1 MIIEFNIPQLLELKL
16 TFEEYFV
23 LFCVKYGHKQTLLDY
38 SKSINKVPT
47 TTFSSLKERGFLD
60 YVEDEKG
67 LIYFE
72 VLKIMETGEIL
83 FPKVS
88 SFEVCFSEF
97 RETYPKKFA
106 ERPLHTDKARCEKL
120 YKDIIMG
127 KKGVLDV
134 EKHKLILKCVKL
146 YVQSLTKTGKMTF
159 IQAMPAFLNQ
169 RNYEAWEDEA
179 QKISD
184 VDKITNDSNVDAV

>member
-16 TFEEYFV
+16 TFEEYFL

-38 SKSINKVPT
+38 SKNIAKINTPI
-47 TTFSSLKERGFLD
+47 FEGLKQKRLLD
-60 YVEDEKG
+60 YTEDEKG

-72 VLKIMETGEIL
+72 TLKIMEQGEAL

-88 SFEVCFSEF
+88 PFEVCFSEL
-97 RETYPKKFA
+97 RETYPKEFA
-106 ERPLHTDKARCEKL
+106 SRKLHTDKSRCERL
-120 YKDIIMG
+120 YKEIIMD
-127 KKGVLDV
+127 KKGAIDM

-169 RNYEAWEDEA
+169 RNYEAYEDEA
-179 QKISD
+179 KRIGD
-184 VDKITNDSNVDAV
+184 VDKITNDSSVDAV